1 MESNSLRIGD
11 RVVVA
16 TPYSPAPRVGTI
28 TEIRKHKGLAVIQW
42 DHHDFLGFGVSTRT
56 LDILQKVTA

>member
-1 MESNSLRIGD
+1 MASQLRIGD
-11 RVVVA
+11 RVIVA

-42 DHHDFLGFGVSTRT
+42 DRHDFLGFGVSTRT
-56 LDILQKVTA
+56 LDILRKVTS